1 MTVEERVEF
10 EENQKKIEELLERQ
24 KQLNPYYN
32 LKLMSNKEFGEQWS
46 ESYILSQC
54 SNLQKDNSRG
64 HDFYNKNFGRIE
76 VKSSR
81 LPNKGVTYNQCHPYE
96 CEYFLFVNYNTIDG
110 SEQIYFVP
118 SEKILDSDLFS
129 ITKQHSRDEGT
140 CYSMSGSTKKNKTS
154 LGEFSFENFFVLNN
168 YLGSDNNKQN

>member
-1 MTVEERVEF
+1 MTPEERIEF
-10 EENQKKIEELLERQ
+10 ENNQKEIERLLERQ
-24 KQLNPYYN
+24 KQLNPYYG

-46 ESYILSQC
+46 EPYILLQC

-64 HDFYNKNFGRIE
+64 HDFYNEKFGRIE

-81 LPNKGVTYNQCHPYE
+81 LPNKGITYNQCHPYE

-118 SEKILDSDLFS
+118 SEKVLDSSLFS

-140 CYSMSGSTKKNKTS
+140 CYSMSGSTKKNKA
-154 LGEFSFENFFVLNN
+154 SFETFYFESFIALNK
-168 YLGSDNNKQN
+168 YLGCDNNK